1 MSDDQQSFIKSPRQ
15 LITIIVLAFL
25 VPVIVMVAIAN
36 LINTTTRTGAGADA
50 MTPEA
55 IAKRIAPVG
64 HLIVAGDPEAAAEA
78 EAATKAAADQAAK
91 VAEAAQATA
100 ATAAAAAAAAT
111 AATAA
116 AATEA
121 AAPAGSPAAAEPAAG
136 TAAASGG
143 GSSGATFDLA
153 AGEKVYNGTC
163 GVCHNSGVAGAP
175 KHGDAKAW
183 KPRLEQGIA
192 TLDKHAIEGIRAM
205 PPRGGNGKLT
215 DDELRNA
222 VAYMIEAVK

>member
-1 MSDDQQSFIKSPRQ
+1 MSDEQQSFIKTPRQ

-64 HLIVAGDPEAAAEA
+64 HLIVAGGPEAAAEA

-91 VAEAAQATA
+91 VAEAAQAA
-100 ATAAAAAAAAT
+100 APQAAP
-111 AATAA
+111 
-116 AATEA
+116 TEA
-121 AAPAGSPAAAEPAAG
+121 PAAE
-136 TAAASGG
+136 AASGASPAG
-143 GSSGATFDLA
+143 NTGASGASFDLA
-153 AGEKVYNGTC
+153 AGEKIYNGTC

-192 TLDKHAIEGIRAM
+192 VLDKHAIEGIRAM

-215 DDELRNA
+215 DDDMRNA

>member
-1 MSDDQQSFIKSPRQ
+1 MSDEQQSFIKSPRQ
-15 LITIIVLAFL
+15 LITIIVLSFV
-25 VPVIVMVAIAN
+25 VPVIAMVAIAS
-36 LINTTTRTGAGADA
+36 LVNTTTRTGAGADA

-91 VAEAAQATA
+91 VAEAAQAA
-100 ATAAAAAAAAT
+100 APQ
-111 AATAA
+111 
-116 AATEA
+116 A
-121 AAPAGSPAAAEPAAG
+121 AAPAESPAAEASPAGDAG
-136 TAAASGG
+136 ASGA
-143 GSSGATFDLA
+143 SFDLA

-183 KPRLEQGIA
+183 KPRIEQGVA
-192 TLDKHAIEGIRAM
+192 VLDKHAIEGIRAM

-222 VAYMIEAVK
+222 VAYMIDGLQ